1 MKVACKSSERSGYQS
16 QNKQFWMLA
25 LGPFFP
31 EQVTF
36 GKHKPFRDQMATF
49 EHELANYLKTEGCN
63 VLGSHHI
70 GTTVDNEIL
79 CGVNSRVLDFIS
91 GP

>member
-1 MKVACKSSERSGYQS
+1 
-16 QNKQFWMLA
+16 MLA

-36 GKHKPFRDQMATF
+36 DKHKPFRDQMATY
-49 EHELANYLKTEGCN
+49 EYELANYLKTQGCN

-70 GTTVDNEIL
+70 GTSVDNEIL
-79 CGVNSRVLDFIS
+79 GDVKSQVLDFIS
-91 GP
+91 R